1 MKAISILESLILDC
15 QCNSFLDIIGK
26 RAGELHLQLGSL
38 FPADEAHKLGL
49 VDIVVSTE
57 EDLYS
62 EADKFAQKLLK
73 VPSKP
78 VALTKQ
84 LLRRELLDYLE
95 KNKERDARRF
105 IAQVQ
110 AEQTQT
116 DIGNFL
122 KAMKK

>member
-1 MKAISILESLILDC
+1 MNC
-15 QCNSFLDIIGK
+15 WRNPFVDIIGE

-49 VDIVVSTE
+49 VDVVVSTE
-57 EDLYS
+57 KELFS
-62 EADKFAQKLLK
+62 EANKFAEKLLK